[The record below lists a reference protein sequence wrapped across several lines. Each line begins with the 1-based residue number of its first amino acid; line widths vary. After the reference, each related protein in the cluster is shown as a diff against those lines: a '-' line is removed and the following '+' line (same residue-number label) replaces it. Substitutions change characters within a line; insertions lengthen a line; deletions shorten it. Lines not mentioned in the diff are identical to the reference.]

1 MFKMILGVFF
11 MVKLKQIMTKD
22 PVKIDAGKTI
32 REAINLMVEKK
43 LGSVMV
49 FKEKSGE
56 IVGILEESDIIR
68 NVLAKDL
75 NPYVVKVEQVMSVPF
90 VIDEEK
96 SDDEASDLMSQ
107 KKVRHLAVSSHS
119 KIIGIVSMQDLIRP
133 VYSGKSFWT

>member
-1 MFKMILGVFF
+1 
-11 MVKLKQIMTKD
+11 MVKLKQIMTKN
-22 PVKIDAGKTI
+22 PVKIDSGKTI
-32 REAINLMVEKK
+32 REAVNLMVEKK

-49 FKEKSGE
+49 CREKNGE
-56 IVGILEESDIIR
+56 IVGILEESDVVR

-75 NPYVVKVEQVMSVPF
+75 NPYVVKVEDVMSIPF

-96 SDDEASDLMSQ
+96 NDDEASDLMSQ

-119 KIIGIVSMQDLIRP
+119 RIVGIVSMQDLIKP